1 MVGSQPKRGA
11 LRRQACIDQHQDP
24 WVRHSDSSPGELA
37 EARHRPV
44 GSPLPENVCRN
55 PPIMTERET
64 LPALNDT
71 VETSEPSS
79 DVTPPEIP
87 LVEKKGPPVAPK
99 PPWFRQSLRKIL
111 DEQNK
116 KNPEKPTEQRGHKGF
131 SRSFCGRSSSS
142 AANLSIKQKI
152 HSFETFSSPAGSE
165 KVENRKPSFVSS
177 ACHPLVKESRS
188 PSGSLEN
195 GKDEVP
201 EETQANPSPTVSTS
215 PPTSEGP
222 PHLSSTPEEQHVSNQ
237 EPRDLEVADMDSGS
251 NDALS
256 SLDHNER
263 NTSPSEEESRTQ
275 RSAVLT
281 PTACPRLSDGKAE
294 CPRVDVETNE
304 HLTVNQPHKDLDGEN
319 LVKILTFGNQVT
331 NH

>member
-1 MVGSQPKRGA
+1 MVSSQPKRGA

-44 GSPLPENVCRN
+44 GCPLPENICSN

-64 LPALNDT
+64 LPTLNDT
-71 VETSEPSS
+71 AETSEPSS
-79 DVTPPEIP
+79 DVTPPDIP
-87 LVEKKGPPVAPK
+87 PGEKKGPPVAPK
-99 PPWFRQSLRKIL
+99 PPWFRQSLRRIL
-111 DEQNK
+111 DEQDK
-116 KNPEKPTEQRGHKGF
+116 KNPEKPAEQRGHKGF

-165 KVENRKPSFVSS
+165 KVENRKPVLVSS

-201 EETQANPSPTVSTS
+201 QDIQTNPSPTVSTHPS
-215 PPTSEGP
+215 TSEDPP
-222 PHLSSTPEEQHVSNQ
+222 PHPEEQRVSNQ
-237 EPRDLEVADMDSGS
+237 EPRDLEVADMD
-251 NDALS
+251 DALS
-256 SLDHNER
+256 SLDHTER
-263 NTSPSEEESRTQ
+263 NTSPSEEESGTEG
-275 RSAVLT
+275 SAVL
-281 PTACPRLSDGKAE
+281 PPMACLRLSEGKAE
-294 CPRVDVETNE
+294 RPQVDVETNE
-304 HLTVNQPHKDLDGEN
+304 DLTVNQPHKDLDGEN
-319 LVKILTFGNQVT
+319 LVKILNFGNQVT
-331 NH
+331 SH